1 MSNCS
6 IYCVISLAYQVCNLK
21 LKQGSVTIKAVVTK
35 YRVEILRNAG
45 VGDKVSGLS

>member
-6 IYCVISLAYQVCNLK
+6 IYCVISLVYQVCNLK
-21 LKQGSVTIKAVVTK
+21 LKQGSVTMKAAVTK
-35 YRVEILRNAG
+35 YRVDAG